1 MMGGRCDGGAV
12 VHATFER
19 GVECKDCHF
28 RAWQDGVLIC
38 EVLEGQDKVIHC
50 PEVQETIRYNSIR
63 LYGVNADDRIENP
76 KYRNRRKP

>member
-1 MMGGRCDGGAV
+1 MGGMCR
-12 VHATFER
+12 
-19 GVECKDCHF
+19 DCHF
-28 RAWQDGVLIC
+28 RVWSEEGVLVC

-76 KYRNRRKP
+76 KYRKRRKP